1 MSRHTWEETALEQ
14 QQQKKKKERKMVSG
28 TDATKILRHEEIQR
42 NHSAVP
48 N

>member
-14 QQQKKKKERKMVSG
+14 QQKKKKRKMVSG
-28 TDATKILRHEEIQR
+28 TDATEILRHEEIQR

>member
-1 MSRHTWEETALEQ
+1 MSRHMWEETALEQ
-14 QQQKKKKERKMVSG
+14 QQQQKKEKKERWCRGQMPPR
-28 TDATKILRHEEIQR
+28 LRHEEIQR

>member
-14 QQQKKKKERKMVSG
+14 QQQKKEMVSG
-28 TDATKILRHEEIQR
+28 TDATEILRHEEIQR
-42 NHSAVP
+42 NRSAVP